1 MEEFI
6 FASHTSIIS
15 KHLLLEKLQEEG
27 IIDEYVGK
35 KKKVSVIDKA
45 NSGRKLTERQQIL
58 LNKNKITS

>member
-1 MEEFI
+1 MEEFV

-35 KKKVSVIDKA
+35 KKKVSVVDKA
-45 NSGRKLTERQQIL
+45 NTGKQLTERQ
-58 LNKNKITS
+58 

>member
-1 MEEFI
+1 MEEFV

-35 KKKVSVIDKA
+35 KKRVSVVDKA
-45 NSGRKLTERQQIL
+45 NTGKQLTERQQIL
-58 LNKNKITS
+58 LNKNKTTP